1 MYSPLIP
8 PAAFPRAQPPQ
19 AHGLRDRALAR
30 RHLLVSLLR
39 QPRRGGGT
47 RDRRR
52 SDRHR
57 RARGHGDADEVD
69 GNCLGPSGL
78 PGRGG
83 GRARRQVQDLA
94 RSKRNLRLR
103 KLRGN
108 CGKGASSWRLDNSP
122 SKSRADG
129 KPTSTLFWAALICGP
144 LQHLDAH
151 RLRPGLALELERL
164 ALGRIEVRSLA
175 EAVTLDQSSCFASS
189 FDSIQ
194 SISQVKHHQATHPL
208 AIPAGLH
215 ALRIDPHNAGGAIAA
230 VDRTVHHDA
239 RRTPGL
245 CRYFRNHMKMRG
257 VVSSRPSRHSATPFS
272 IVSRKL

>member
-1 MYSPLIP
+1 MTGS
-8 PAAFPRAQPPQ
+8 AARQQ
-19 AHGLRDRALAR
+19 RS
-30 RHLLVSLLR
+30 SL
-39 QPRRGGGT
+39 T
-47 RDRRR
+47 
-52 SDRHR
+52 
-57 RARGHGDADEVD
+57 
-69 GNCLGPSGL
+69 
-78 PGRGG
+78 
-83 GRARRQVQDLA
+83 
-94 RSKRNLRLR
+94 
-103 KLRGN
+103 
-108 CGKGASSWRLDNSP
+108 SSWRPDNSP

-245 CRYFRNHMKMRG
+245 CRYFRGHLKMRG
-257 VVSSRPSRHSATPFS
+257 VMSSPACRALPIKSGNRYCRCSNILAHASYHGMVDFASADGSDERGPVAAIFAATISSSPSSEAMRWRS
-272 IVSRKL
+272 

>member
-1 MYSPLIP
+1 MTGS
-8 PAAFPRAQPPQ
+8 AARPQ
-19 AHGLRDRALAR
+19 
-30 RHLLVSLLR
+30 
-39 QPRRGGGT
+39 
-47 RDRRR
+47 RRR
-52 SDRHR
+52 LTS
-57 RARGHGDADEVD
+57 
-69 GNCLGPSGL
+69 P
-78 PGRGG
+78 
-83 GRARRQVQDLA
+83 
-94 RSKRNLRLR
+94 
-103 KLRGN
+103 
-108 CGKGASSWRLDNSP
+108 WRPDNSP

-245 CRYFRNHMKMRG
+245 CRYFRGHLKMRG
-257 VVSSRPSRHSATPFS
+257 VVSFQTLDSLRGARLGLTSAELSSARLHQLLLAHFKWGHSAYASGGGSP
-272 IVSRKL
+272 